1 MCRVKSS
8 MLLLLIL
15 MNVGCSFVEERHP
28 SSEYL
33 CFPSSIIGPCLMQCS
48 EDLNT
53 YILVLNLHHG
63 VRVDWGTNKRTG
75 NFELKGGTK
84 VPLKRNTIY
93 VVSQDLKKVV
103 GQEPANA
110 RNLFSL
116 LRSVGKRTDLGEDSN
131 DVCPKERSC
140 RSAMT
145 ILGDVNSAKVLD
157 RIKALDDVDALRI
170 IAFTARATAW
180 TMEAGPNVEFDNKM
194 DGITMTAI
202 GRLHAIDSDEANDS
216 IDCYKRAFPPDGAY
230 SLFFKEWEEGRKPLR
245 SKRDS
250 DTRESKSAIISP
262 RNHLP

>member
-8 MLLLLIL
+8 MLLLLVS
-15 MNVGCSFVEERHP
+15 MNVGCSLVEERHP

-53 YILVLNLHHG
+53 YILVLNLNHG

-75 NFELKGGTK
+75 NFELNGGTQ

-116 LRSVGKRTDLGEDSN
+116 LRSVGKRTDLGNDSN
-131 DVCPKERSC
+131 DVCPKERSY

-157 RIKALDDVDALRI
+157 RIKALEDVDALRI
-170 IAFTARATAW
+170 IAFAARASASG
-180 TMEAGPNVEFDNKM
+180 MEAGPDVSFDNRLNE
-194 DGITMTAI
+194 ISLAAI
-202 GRLHAIDSDEANDS
+202 GRLFAVGSKSAKEAIAD
-216 IDCYKRAFPPDGAY
+216 YKRAFPVDGAY
-230 SLFFKEWEEGRKPLR
+230 GLLFAEWEE
-245 SKRDS
+245 
-250 DTRESKSAIISP
+250 ESKVQAQELKP
-262 RNHLP
+262 KE